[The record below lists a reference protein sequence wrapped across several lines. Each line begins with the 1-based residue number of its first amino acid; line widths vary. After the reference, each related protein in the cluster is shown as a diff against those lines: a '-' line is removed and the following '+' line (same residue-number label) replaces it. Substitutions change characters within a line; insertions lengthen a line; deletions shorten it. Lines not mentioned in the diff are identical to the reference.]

1 LVLLSHCATSRCDA
15 EAKEKSAV
23 IKSVIAGCLLL
34 WVFSLPGIGSL
45 SYAENAEVLPKG
57 VSRASI
63 ESKFYF
69 PITKRFNPAGDAED
83 VAVDANTSLNSQV
96 FPGLSQL
103 ESFFRL
109 PPGSATF
116 GNSVVSFSYDLV
128 HAEFFYQYGVTDSLT
143 AGVLMP
149 YLWITNHVDARLDP
163 STATVGK
170 SPRLGRLVPLR
181 ATPDAVPLTTDDV
194 QHILGSGLDIN
205 GDGAIDVSGFGYRR
219 IETWSDQGLGDIDA
233 GLRYQYLKT
242 DKWRL
247 AVTDGMRFPTGQVDD
262 PDSLVDL
269 ALGKGAYGL
278 FFHFNHDYTGIDN
291 LVLNGTFRYL
301 LVLPDRKVRRIPAS
315 VNQPVTATK
324 LKVDRDLGDE
334 FEFEGSAVY
343 TLFKG
348 FSVSGLYQYGFK
360 LKDEVS
366 GPEGFSFKALEDETD
381 WTSHIVIAGLSYSTI
396 PLYLEKKFP
405 WPLTATLFYRNRFA
419 GSNNVF
425 KSQYLSLALA
435 VFF

>member
-1 LVLLSHCATSRCDA
+1 VF
-15 EAKEKSAV
+15 
-23 IKSVIAGCLLL
+23 KSVIAGCLLP
-34 WVFSLPGIGSL
+34 WVLSLAGIGGL
-45 SYAENAEVLPKG
+45 SYADNAEVMPKG

-69 PITKRFNPAGDAED
+69 PITERFNPDGDAED
-83 VAVDANTSLNSQV
+83 VAVDANTALNSQV

-103 ESFFRL
+103 ESVFRL
-109 PPGSATF
+109 PPGSATL
-116 GNSVVSFSYDLV
+116 GDSVVSFSYDLV
-128 HAEFFYQYGVTDSLT
+128 HAEFFYQYGVTDRLT
-143 AGVLMP
+143 AAVLIP

-163 STATVGK
+163 SRATVGK
-170 SPRLGRLVPLR
+170 SPRLGRLVPLS

-194 QHILGSGLDIN
+194 QDILGRGLDIN
-205 GDGAIDVSGFGYRR
+205 SDGAIDVSGFGYKRV
-219 IETWSDQGLGDIDA
+219 ETWSNHGLGDIDA
-233 GLRYQYLKT
+233 GFRYQYLKT

-247 AVTDGMRFPTGQVDD
+247 AVTDGVRFPTGQVDD
-262 PDSLVDL
+262 PDSLADL
-269 ALGKGAYGL
+269 AIGKGAYGL
-278 FFHFNHDYTGIDN
+278 LFHFNHDYTGIDN

-301 LVLPDRKVRRIPAS
+301 LYLPDRKVRRIPAN
-315 VNQPVTATK
+315 VNRPVTATK

-343 TLFKG
+343 TPFKG

-366 GPEGFSFKALEDETD
+366 GPEGISFKALEDETD

-396 PLYLEKKFP
+396 PRYLEKKFP
-405 WPLTATLFYRNRFA
+405 WPLTATVLYRNRFA
-419 GSNNVF
+419 GSNNIL
-425 KSQYLSLALA
+425 KSQYLSLTLA